1 MALLLDETTHG
12 DASLLSPA
20 MRQWQ
25 GPSLLCYNDAQFTPQ
40 DFRNICSIGS
50 NSKLASAEAI
60 GRFGLGFNAVY
71 HFTDVPSF
79 VSGDHIV
86 YFDPHA
92 ESLPGATA
100 QNPGLKIRFV
110 GAGYLEQFPDQF
122 SPYCAF
128 GNDMDKPFP
137 GTLFRFPLRTA
148 EAAASSKLRQ
158 EAYGPDAVRGLLDS
172 IHARAAEILLFLKNV
187 RSLEVLIKRAGDD
200 KPALLFRAERHPPHE
215 ASTPGRGGPNG
226 GAPAASTDSIVRFVR
241 GGAGSSKGSFYQ
253 RLQATDIS
261 RLPRESAR
269 MHLTVTT
276 GAAESVASAND
287 ADAPAADAD
296 ADADVPPP
304 AAAAATDADAR
315 SDEGSSVSEHGVGAK
330 VNGSSRGGEAARKAV
345 HELVREEE
353 WLVCSSLGRDAPRIC
368 EMCLTREG
376 RQMKLMPWG
385 RRRSPEFSPGLA
397 ATRASQRAASRG
409 R

>member
-1 MALLLDETTHG
+1 
-12 DASLLSPA
+12 

-128 GNDMDKPFP
+128 GNDAGPP
-137 GTLFRFPLRTA
+137 GTLADSSAHRG
-148 EAAASSKLRQ
+148 AAASSKLRQ
-158 EAYGPDAVRGLLDS
+158 GGAGLRCACS
-172 IHARAAEILLFLKNV
+172 TRSMRAPRICSFRNV
-187 RSLEVLIKRAGDD
+187 RSLPVLIKRGGDD
-200 KPALLFRAERHPPHE
+200 KPLLFRAERHPPRDQHAWPRRTNGNAWPAPT
-215 ASTPGRGGPNG
+215 ASC
-226 GAPAASTDSIVRFVR
+226 ASARQR
-241 GGAGSSKGSFYQ
+241 KLLKGLLQ
-253 RLQATDIS
+253 RLPATDIS
-261 RLPRESAR
+261 RLPRESTR
-269 MHLTVTT
+269 MH
-276 GAAESVASAND
+276 
-287 ADAPAADAD
+287 
-296 ADADVPPP
+296 
-304 AAAAATDADAR
+304 
-315 SDEGSSVSEHGVGAK
+315 
-330 VNGSSRGGEAARKAV
+330 
-345 HELVREEE
+345 
-353 WLVCSSLGRDAPRIC
+353 
-368 EMCLTREG
+368 
-376 RQMKLMPWG
+376 
-385 RRRSPEFSPGLA
+385 
-397 ATRASQRAASRG
+397 
-409 R
+409 